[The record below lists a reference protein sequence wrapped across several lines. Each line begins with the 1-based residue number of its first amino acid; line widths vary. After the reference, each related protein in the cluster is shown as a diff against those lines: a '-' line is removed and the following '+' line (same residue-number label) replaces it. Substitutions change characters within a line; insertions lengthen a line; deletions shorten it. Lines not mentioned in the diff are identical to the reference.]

1 MTIITTNDELAA
13 FCARLRQAPSVTVDT
28 EFMRERTYWSIL
40 CLLQFASAE
49 EVRAVD
55 PLAEG
60 LDLAPVF
67 ELMDD
72 RGVLKVFHAARQD
85 LEIFHHL
92 TGRVPAPIFDTQLA
106 AMVTGFGDN
115 VGYETLVNKLANAS
129 IDKSSQFTDWSRR
142 PLSQRQI
149 DYALDDVI
157 HLRPIHRKLTAK
169 LAENG
174 RSRWLD
180 EEMAVLADPATYII
194 EPDEAWRRLKIRNRK
209 PSYLAVLKSLA
220 AWREREAQSRDLTR
234 NRVLRDE
241 AIQEIAAERPSDEA
255 GLGRLR
261 TIGREVRK
269 GAKGAQI
276 LEAVRAGLDMGEAD
290 LPEIDS
296 PRRLQRNI
304 GPVVDLLKVLLKFR
318 AEQHDVAQRLVATAG
333 ELERIA
339 GSDDED
345 LPSLKGWRREIFGAE
360 ALALK
365 RGEIAL
371 AIEGRRLTVHRLNR
385 R

>member
-115 VGYETLVNKLANAS
+115 VGYETLVNKLANAR

-290 LPEIDS
+290 LPELDS
-296 PRRLQRNI
+296 PRRLARNI

-318 AEQHDVAQRLVATAG
+318 AEHHDVAQRLIATAG

>member
-290 LPEIDS
+290 LPELDS

>member
-1 MTIITTNDELAA
+1 
-13 FCARLRQAPSVTVDT
+13 
-28 EFMRERTYWSIL
+28 
-40 CLLQFASAE
+40 
-49 EVRAVD
+49 
-55 PLAEG
+55 
-60 LDLAPVF
+60 
-67 ELMDD
+67 
-72 RGVLKVFHAARQD
+72 
-85 LEIFHHL
+85 
-92 TGRVPAPIFDTQLA
+92 
-106 AMVTGFGDN
+106 
-115 VGYETLVNKLANAS
+115 
-129 IDKSSQFTDWSRR
+129 
-142 PLSQRQI
+142 
-149 DYALDDVI
+149 
-157 HLRPIHRKLTAK
+157 
-169 LAENG
+169 
-174 RSRWLD
+174 
-180 EEMAVLADPATYII
+180 MAVLADPATYII

-290 LPEIDS
+290 LPELDS